1 MSITLPAKSF
11 SSACLI
17 AAALFVTGCDKQKP
31 TDPQGQTAT
40 QAITG
45 ADNDEAS
52 AASTAANGQ
61 RYTIST
67 ENAGKPISDARVLDE
82 SDAPAS
88 LTELAGKPMIVNL
101 WATWCAPCVEEL
113 PTLDR
118 LAQMVGDSGHVITL
132 SEDLDEDGRAPRQF
146 LDDRGWRAVTAW
158 HDPENAV
165 GVSYGAS
172 LPTTIIVGSDGREIA
187 RVIGPIDW
195 TGAEARALLER
206 AGFRL
211 GAPTAPAAPAPAA
224 EPVAR

>member
-1 MSITLPAKSF
+1 
-11 SSACLI
+11 
-17 AAALFVTGCDKQKP
+17 
-31 TDPQGQTAT
+31 
-40 QAITG
+40 
-45 ADNDEAS
+45 
-52 AASTAANGQ
+52 
-61 RYTIST
+61 
-67 ENAGKPISDARVLDE
+67 
-82 SDAPAS
+82 
-88 LTELAGKPMIVNL
+88 
-101 WATWCAPCVEEL
+101 
-113 PTLDR
+113 
-118 LAQMVGDSGHVITL
+118 MVGDSGHVITL